1 MNVEN
6 IRNEIN
12 ELLLLIDSWEQEGAP
27 TVIEQ
32 DIALAKVAKLYEN
45 IKFSTPQSLS
55 VPIETSQSNVQIDE
69 PQESMIDNSAFAID
83 LDEVSF
89 IEPVEEPKRVSEIL
103 SESEIES
110 ESEPEIESEIE
121 VEPEIEAEIESTIE
135 SEIKATIE
143 PKQES
148 EIEIE
153 PEPEIKI
160 ESTFETP
167 IFEPQTHKTQT
178 SETQKEEEE
187 IEEEVESPKSNDNML
202 FDLEPIPRSRSR
214 RSVLMSLYD
223 DDKPKFKTDEEQK
236 RERRVE
242 INKPQFQPYQ
252 PQPQQIIEEPITAPI
267 QTAPI
272 QENKPIEV
280 EEKTKA
286 NNNSEIIGN
295 ASEPVQTLADVL
307 AVEYETVAERLAVET
322 PRIIYNDNAAY
333 TSFDKLGINERYLFA
348 RDLFGDDPQLCI
360 EELSTIGAFDNY
372 DDAMI
377 YIAENYNWS
386 AESEGAKMLL
396 AMLERKFN
404 IS

>member
-12 ELLLLIDSWEQEGAP
+12 ELLLLIDSWEQVGAP

-45 IKFSTPQSLS
+45 IKFSAPQSLS
-55 VPIETSQSNVQIDE
+55 VPIETSQSNVQINE
-69 PQESMIDNSAFAID
+69 PQESMVDNSAFAID

-89 IEPVEEPKRVSEIL
+89 IEPEEEPERVSEIMP
-103 SESEIES
+103 
-110 ESEPEIESEIE
+110 EPEIEVATEIEAEIE
-121 VEPEIEAEIESTIE
+121 VEPEIEADPEIE
-135 SEIKATIE
+135 A
-143 PKQES
+143 
-148 EIEIE
+148 
-153 PEPEIKI
+153 EPEI
-160 ESTFETP
+160 EVDP
-167 IFEPQTHKTQT
+167 
-178 SETQKEEEE
+178 E
-187 IEEEVESPKSNDNML
+187 IETEPEIEVTNEIETDPVIDSEIDPDPESPKSNDNML
-202 FDLEPIPRSRSR
+202 FDLETIPKSRSR

-223 DDKPKFKTDEEQK
+223 DDKPKFKTEEEQK

-242 INKPQFQPYQ
+242 INKSQPYQ
-252 PQPQQIIEEPITAPI
+252 PQPQQIIEEPITAP
-267 QTAPI
+267 T
-272 QENKPIEV
+272 QEATPIEV
-280 EEKTKA
+280 EETIKV

-295 ASEPVQTLADVL
+295 VSEPVQTLADIL

-377 YIAENYNWS
+377 YIAENYNWN
-386 AESEGAKMLL
+386 ADSEGAKLLL
-396 AMLERKFN
+396 AMLESKFN